1 MQRAAGANQ
10 HRAEHGSA
18 RRGRRNALTDPRLV
32 RSTGHVMALD
42 FDPTVVGI
50 ASQPFWL
57 SWRDEAGKLIS
68 HAPDFFARRADG
80 TSVVVDCRPVE
91 RRKPRD
97 AAKFEATARACA
109 MVGWNY
115 RLVGV
120 PDPIVTANLRW
131 LAGYRHPRH
140 DLPDVREVLRRVFVT
155 PTPLMAGTAAAGD
168 PIAVLPVLFHLLW
181 RGVLAVD
188 VSVPLHQDTVARC
201 GAAGR

>member
-1 MQRAAGANQ
+1 MER
-10 HRAEHGSA
+10 
-18 RRGRRNALTDPRLV
+18 D
-32 RSTGHVMALD
+32 HVMALD

-140 DLPDVREVLRRVFVT
+140 DLPT
-155 PTPLMAGTAAAGD
+155 
-168 PIAVLPVLFHLLW
+168 
-181 RGVLAVD
+181 
-188 VSVPLHQDTVARC
+188 SARC
-201 GAAGR
+201 CGGCS